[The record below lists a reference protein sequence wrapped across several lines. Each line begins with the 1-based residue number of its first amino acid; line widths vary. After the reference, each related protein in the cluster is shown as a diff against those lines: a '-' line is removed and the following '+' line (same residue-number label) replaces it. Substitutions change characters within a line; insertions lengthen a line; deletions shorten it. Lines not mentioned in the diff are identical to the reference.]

1 MKRTLVLPIMLV
13 LSAGTLSGCSVFR
26 DFTHGAQAD
35 AGSTSIDA
43 TRTVANA
50 PAIACPQPS
59 AVKPGACAET
69 KGSPKAE
76 TETYVSLGAPRQS
89 ESDGSASSGK
99 ISISLGGIANFSGAD
114 DQTGGEPVNSDI
126 EEVEPPKH
134 VEVIDPPEAPPA
146 DDSDPN

>member
-59 AVKPGACAET
+59 AAKPGACAEP
-69 KGSPKAE
+69 KGVPKAE
-76 TETYVSLGAPRQS
+76 TDSYVSLGAPPQS
-89 ESDGSASSGK
+89 QNDGSSSSGGM
-99 ISISLGGIANFSGAD
+99 SISLVSRADMSGSD

-126 EEVEPPKH
+126 EEVDPP
-134 VEVIDPPEAPPA
+134 VLVGIMDPPEVPPTDA
-146 DDSDPN
+146 GDPD